1 MPERRR
7 GTALE
12 RAILEAAEAEI
23 EERGYAGLTLEAV
36 AARAGTSR
44 PVLARRWPTRAAL
57 AIAAI
62 RLQMSRHPLEV
73 EDRGSVRV
81 ELLERLER
89 ASGRARA
96 TAAIFTLFATEYF
109 GETNSSPQDLRN
121 TLRLGEADSLSE
133 ILDRAVARGEIDAD
147 RLIPPVPTLLDD
159 LFRCHV
165 IMTFSP
171 PSSELRETWVDR
183 VFLPLVR
190 KTG

>member
-7 GTALE
+7 GPALE
-12 RAILEAAEAEI
+12 KAILEAAEAEF
-23 EERGYAGLTLEAV
+23 EERGYVGLTLEAV

-62 RLQMSRHPLEV
+62 RLQMSRHPMEV
-73 EDRGSVRV
+73 EDRDSLRT
-81 ELLERLER
+81 ELLEHLER
-89 ASGRARA
+89 AAGRARA

-109 GETNSSPQDLRN
+109 GETNSSPQDLRDALTVGEVD
-121 TLRLGEADSLSE
+121 TLSD
-133 ILDRAVARGEIDAD
+133 ILDRAVARGEIDAEK
-147 RLIPPVPTLLDD
+147 LAPPVPTLLND
-159 LFRCHV
+159 LFRSHV

-171 PSSELRETWVDR
+171 PSSELREAWVDR
-183 VFLPLVR
+183 IFLPLVS

>member
-1 MPERRR
+1 MSERRR
-7 GTALE
+7 GPALE
-12 RAILEAAEAEI
+12 QAILEAALTEF

-73 EDRGSVRV
+73 EDRGNLRV
-81 ELLERLER
+81 ELLERIEH

-109 GETNSSPQDLRN
+109 GETNSSPQDLRDAL
-121 TLRLGEADSLSE
+121 TLGEADTLTD
-133 ILDRAVARGEIDAD
+133 ILDRAVARGEIDAGK
-147 RLIPPVPTLLDD
+147 LVPPVPTLLND
-159 LFRCHV
+159 LFRSHV

-171 PSSELRETWVDR
+171 PPSELCEAWVDR
-183 VFLPLVR
+183 IFLPLVR